1 MALDLARGVFL
12 LNYVFFFQIVD
23 YYHRLALDQLN
34 PLTSHRWI
42 VKTVSQN
49 VSGSCF
55 RSVTETWAETKPPK
69 WKTFEKR
76 LWPVC
81 GFAHVWPKRTETLRN
96 SEVFIWLMGFHLC
109 WVANFQTRLL
119 RTIRTRSSEMTVC
132 TWKISS
138 CPEVVEFDTDG
149 DTCVQAILDL
159 KWQGYR
165 SLKVDAQ
172 AVILFNR
179 SYL

>member
-1 MALDLARGVFL
+1 MCQVH
-12 LNYVFFFQIVD
+12 V
-23 YYHRLALDQLN
+23 LDQSL
-34 PLTSHRWI
+34 R
-42 VKTVSQN
+42 
-49 VSGSCF
+49 
-55 RSVTETWAETKPPK
+55 AETTPPK

-76 LWPVC
+76 HWPVC

-96 SEVFIWLMGFHLC
+96 SEVFIWWRGFHLC
-109 WVANFQTRLL
+109 WVANFQSRLL
-119 RTIRTRSSEMTVC
+119 RTIRARSSEMTVC

-138 CPEVVEFDTDG
+138 CPEVVEFDTVG

-172 AVILFNR
+172 SVILFNR
-179 SYL
+179 SYLQPSQVLRQLFWLAPLISVINGNETE

>member
-1 MALDLARGVFL
+1 M
-12 LNYVFFFQIVD
+12 
-23 YYHRLALDQLN
+23 
-34 PLTSHRWI
+34 
-42 VKTVSQN
+42 
-49 VSGSCF
+49 SGSCF
-55 RSVTETWAETKPPK
+55 RSVTETRAETPPPK

-76 LWPVC
+76 HWPVC

-96 SEVFIWLMGFHLC
+96 SEVFIWWMGFHLC

-179 SYL
+179 SYLQPSQVQRQLFWLAPLISVIKWQRNWIISKVDKRNAIYYTQNN